1 MKFIVAIIQPF
12 KLDVVREGLSELGVE
27 GLTASEVR
35 GFGRQKGHREVYRG
49 SEYTINYVPKV
60 KIEIA
65 VGDDIAERVVETVQN
80 VAQTGKIGDGK
91 IFVFEL
97 SEAIRVR
104 TGETGEVR
112 SNLPMNVG
120 GARSGATSGGIVA
133 NRWRIWTRFSPCH
146 PIKS

>member
-97 SEAIRVR
+97 SEAIRIR
-104 TGETGEVR
+104 TGERGE
-112 SNLPMNVG
+112 SAL
-120 GARSGATSGGIVA
+120 
-133 NRWRIWTRFSPCH
+133 
-146 PIKS
+146 

>member
-1 MKFIVAIIQPF
+1 MKFIVAIVQPF
-12 KLDVVREGLSELGVE
+12 KLDAVREGLSELGVE

-65 VGDDIAERVVETVQN
+65 VADELTERVIETIQSI
-80 VAQTGKIGDGK
+80 AQTGKIGDGK

-97 SEAIRVR
+97 NEAIRVR
-104 TGETGEVR
+104 TGEKGE
-112 SNLPMNVG
+112 SAL
-120 GARSGATSGGIVA
+120 
-133 NRWRIWTRFSPCH
+133 
-146 PIKS
+146 

>member
-12 KLDVVREGLSELGVE
+12 KLDTVREGLSELGVE

-65 VGDDIAERVVETVQN
+65 VGDDIVERVVETVQN

-104 TGETGEVR
+104 TGETGE
-112 SNLPMNVG
+112 
-120 GARSGATSGGIVA
+120 GAL
-133 NRWRIWTRFSPCH
+133 
-146 PIKS
+146 